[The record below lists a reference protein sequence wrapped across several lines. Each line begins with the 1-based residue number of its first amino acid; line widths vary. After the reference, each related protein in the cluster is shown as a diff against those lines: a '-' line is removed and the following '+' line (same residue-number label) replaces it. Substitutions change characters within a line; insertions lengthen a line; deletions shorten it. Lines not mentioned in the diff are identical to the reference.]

1 MIFRRLSLQ
10 AVLLLLCLALIA
22 GCAPARVD
30 EVRDDRETADG
41 SRSFADSIDDQRLRG
56 RIIGH
61 ILNDPELQDRSHIN
75 VTVFHGVVLLTGE
88 VRSREAG
95 RRLARF
101 AESRDAVRR
110 VHNELVI
117 ADLSSV
123 MARSRDNVMQS
134 SARTRIRLLREP
146 EGFDHRRVLVR
157 AERRRL
163 YLLGSVSREE
173 AEAITEA
180 VRRISGVREV
190 VRLFDYRD

>member
-1 MIFRRLSLQ
+1 MRRLLPIHT
-10 AVLLLLCLALIA
+10 LLVLLCLGLIA
-22 GCAPARVD
+22 GCAPGRVD

-41 SRSFADSIDDQRLRG
+41 SRSFTDSIDDQRLRG

-75 VTVFHGVVLLTGE
+75 VTVFNGVVLLTGE
-88 VRSREAG
+88 VRSRDPA
-95 RRLARF
+95 RALARF
-101 AESRDAVRR
+101 AEAQDATRR
-110 VHNELVI
+110 VHNELVV

-134 SARTRIRLLREP
+134 SARTRIRLLTEP
-146 EGFDHRRVLVR
+146 AGFDHRRVLAR

-163 YLLGSVSREE
+163 YLLGSVTRAEG
-173 AEAITEA
+173 EAITEA

>member
-1 MIFRRLSLQ
+1 MLPAQ
-10 AVLLLLCLALIA
+10 ALLLFVALALAA
-22 GCAPARVD
+22 GCAPSRVD

-41 SRSFADSIDDQRLRG
+41 SRNFADSIDDQRLRG

-61 ILNDPELQDRSHIN
+61 ILNDRELQDRSHIN
-75 VTVFHGVVLLTGE
+75 VTVFNGVVLLTGE
-88 VRSREAG
+88 VRSREPG
-95 RRLARF
+95 RGLARF
-101 AESRDAVRR
+101 AESQDGVQR
-110 VHNELVI
+110 VHNELVV

-134 SARTRIRLLREP
+134 SARTRIRMLREP
-146 EGFDHRRVLVR
+146 EGFDHRRVVVR

-163 YLLGSVSREE
+163 YLLGSVTREE
-173 AEAITEA
+173 ADAITES